1 MTFWLSLKGVATGFI
16 ERDIV
21 FSETIERRE
30 KNEIYTSRFKISS
43 VLFLFFVVNNFG
55 IQTALAICISGL
67 YQNKMYL

>member
-1 MTFWLSLKGVATGFI
+1 MSLKGVATGFI

-30 KNEIYTSRFKISS
+30 KNEIYTSRFKISF
-43 VLFLFFVVNNFG
+43 VLFLFFVVNYLG
-55 IQTALAICISGL
+55 IQTALAICICGIVL